1 MQLSGVLALDLL
13 YMASPRRD
21 PDLLSYVV
29 PFLERP
35 TSVCLACP
43 LVLTL

>member
-1 MQLSGVLALDLL
+1 MQLSGVLALDRS
-13 YMASPRRD
+13 YVASPCRD

-29 PFLERP
+29 PLVESP

-43 LVLTL
+43 LVLAL